1 MKDIDNLEFS
11 RPEKGNKTSHQHV
24 KQNKKGESVTAKERQ
39 MNIPL
44 ITTLSVVGL
53 SLLTFIT
60 NRILKAFTQQPILI
74 EQRKISFKR
83 YS

>member
-1 MKDIDNLEFS
+1 MKDVDSLEFS

-24 KQNKKGESVTAKERQ
+24 KQYKKEDSAAAKERL

-44 ITTLSVVGL
+44 ITTLSVIAL

-60 NRILKAFTQQPILI
+60 NRILKAFTQQPILL
-74 EQRKISFKR
+74 EQRKIYFKR